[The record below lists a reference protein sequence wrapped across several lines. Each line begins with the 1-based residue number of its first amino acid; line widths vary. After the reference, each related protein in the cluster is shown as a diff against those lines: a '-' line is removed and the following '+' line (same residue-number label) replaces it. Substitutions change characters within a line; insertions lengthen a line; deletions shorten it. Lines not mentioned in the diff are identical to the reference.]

1 MRGRPR
7 KEQEQPR
14 VGLYIMPDTRR
25 RLNIWK
31 ALVGAGN
38 QDEAIAIALDRAG
51 APEVSAVAEAVPAV
65 RS

>member
-1 MRGRPR
+1 
-7 KEQEQPR
+7 
-14 VGLYIMPDTRR
+14 MPDTRR